1 MTQRSW
7 LSDSPDATLAF
18 GEAIGQYLT
27 PNTCLALCGPLGSG
41 KTQFVKGVARGLGI
55 PSSEP
60 IVSPTFVLVREYAG
74 RLPLYHLD
82 TYRLSDA
89 EELAALGFDEM
100 LQSEAVVVVEWADRT
115 REVLPGDAWW
125 FEFSH
130 ISADARQIT
139 VRSDGALSDLIRQAG
154 AALRP
159 IDKPESP
166 PETTDRIRESE

>member
-1 MTQRSW
+1 MMLHTW
-7 LSDSPDATLAF
+7 LSDSPAATLAF
-18 GEAIGQYLT
+18 GEAVGIFLK

-41 KTQFVKGVARGLGI
+41 KTQFAKGVAKGLGV
-55 PSSEP
+55 PAGEP

-82 TYRLSDA
+82 TYRLGDA

-100 LQSEAVVVVEWADRT
+100 LQTDGVVVVEWADRT
-115 REVLPGDAWW
+115 REVLPNDAWW

-130 ISADARQIT
+130 VSPDVRQISL
-139 VRSDGALSDLIRQAG
+139 RIEAISPDLIRQAG
-154 AALRP
+154 DILRP

-166 PETTDRIRESE
+166 PETTL